1 MFFNFLLT
9 AQGWSIFLYYC
20 PPASQVNSHPDFLK
34 FYYSPLIS
42 FTQLMTSLNKITN
55 LSNILKLNQSNIFNT
70 FFSIIQGN
78 NCKHCC
84 LEYWAF
90 DQNFTPWR
98 PFFQITVLLFLATA
112 NSDLNSSKFSLN
124 SCISFKTL
132 SLKVSIQVCRDST
145 MKMIF

>member
-20 PPASQVNSHPDFLK
+20 PPASQVNSYPDFLK

-90 DQNFTPWR
+90 DQNFTPRR
-98 PFFQITVLLFLATA
+98 PFFQ
-112 NSDLNSSKFSLN
+112 SSSKFSLN